1 MPGKVVAIMNVSVCA
16 EDGAMGTAVGAT
28 GTGWE
33 PKCTGW
39 GYG

>member
-28 GTGWE
+28 GTGVGDR
-33 PKCTGW
+33 KSTV
-39 GYG
+39 